1 MQSGFDAATSRV
13 IGTPVEPHLQEAIKA
28 RPGPLP
34 PTDHATALLDTL
46 WMTELSM
53 SERNALF
60 VKAAPVLEGMTLTKP
75 PTGGFSTAAR
85 SVVVGAGP
93 GGPEF
98 NTRLNAST
106 VFLQP
111 GYPGKYLE
119 VGPPDA
125 ASVNP
130 EAPPFRAADGKTHLP
145 GNPMTLARFDA
156 EGEAAA
162 VRAAA
167 FRDAA
172 DPPVPPVHAP
182 AVQGPA
188 APPGPTVGGLRHLA
202 SSIREATGLQLA
214 PAVGVAG
221 SSSAGSSA
229 PVGPPSGPPDGT
241 PSFVQQLRGWWMDA
255 RATPMGLFAAST
267 WTTDNQWEPIV
278 ILAACL
284 VVVVIIIAVACT
296 AAGKRRVGP

>member
-1 MQSGFDAATSRV
+1 MQSGFDAATARV
-13 IGTPVEPHLQEAIKA
+13 IGTPVEPLLQEAIKA

-34 PTDHATALLDTL
+34 PTDHASALLDTL

-60 VKAAPVLEGMTLTKP
+60 VKAAPVLEGMTLTRP
-75 PTGGFSTAAR
+75 PSGGFSTAAR

-130 EAPPFRAADGKTHLP
+130 EAPPFRGADGKTHLP
-145 GNPMTLARFDA
+145 GNPMTLARFDQ
-156 EGEAAA
+156 EGRAAA
-162 VRAAA
+162 ARAAA

-172 DPPVPPVHAP
+172 DPPVPPETEPEHAP
-182 AVQGPA
+182 AHRGPA
-188 APPGPTVGGLRHLA
+188 TPPGPTVGGLRQLA
-202 SSIREATGLQLA
+202 SSIREATGVQLA
-214 PAVGVAG
+214 PAGASG
-221 SSSAGSSA
+221 ASAASA
-229 PVGPPSGPPDGT
+229 ASGPPDGT

-255 RATPMGLFAAST
+255 RATPMGFFAANT
-267 WTTDNQWEPIV
+267 WTTNNQWQPIV
-278 ILAACL
+278 ILFACL
-284 VVVVIIIAVACT
+284 VVVVIIVAVAAT
-296 AAGKRRVGP
+296 ASKRCPAVS